1 MFYQTRTLVKK
12 STKILLPF
20 IILLFLNSGI
30 NAQIKDPDFI
40 YKISENAEKMKEGK
54 FEPTWESLQQYE
66 VPEWFRDAKFGMWT
80 HWGPQCQPQRGDWY
94 ARGMYEEGSWQY
106 KEHIKQYGHPSEF
119 GFKDVINQWKAEKW
133 DPEAIVQLYKKTGAR
148 YFVAMANHHD
158 NLDLWD
164 SKYQP
169 WNSVNMGP
177 KRDIMKEYEAV
188 VRKHGMR
195 FGVTFHA
202 AHAWLFYEP
211 SRLADTDGDKKGIN
225 YDGRLMKEDGKGKWW
240 EGYDPQDLYA
250 QDHAPS
256 PDRNLHKNW
265 HWTNP
270 GGVTYPDRKY
280 TENIYNRTLDL
291 INQYKPDL
299 LYFDDT
305 VLPLYPVSDGSLKT
319 VAHFYN
325 SSMEW
330 NNGKNEAVVTGKV
343 MTEGYEKKAMIWDIE
358 KGTPNEIQENPWQVC
373 TCIGSWHYDI
383 GIYNNNRYKSAETVI
398 RQLIDVVSKN
408 GNLLLNIPMR
418 GDGSFDEKALAIVK
432 GIGDWMEVN
441 SEGIYET
448 RPWKVFGEG
457 PDAEA
462 VVALNAQ
469 GFNEGRINNFTDKEV
484 RYTSKGKTIYAY
496 VMGKNQQ
503 PFTLKSFE
511 KNDKIKSVSCLG
523 TKEKANWSKTAK
535 GLEIKPLK
543 KSNTVVAPV
552 CYKIT
557 LK

>member
-1 MFYQTRTLVKK
+1 MTLRLQLLKK
-12 STKILLPF
+12 AIYVSACS
-20 IILLFLNSGI
+20 LLFFSDIMG
-30 NAQIKDPDFI
+30 QISNPDFI
-40 YKISENAEKMKEGK
+40 YKISTDAEKMKEGK
-54 FEPTWESLQQYE
+54 FEATWESLQQYE

-80 HWGPQCQPQRGDWY
+80 HWGPQCQPERGDWY
-94 ARGMYEEGSWQY
+94 SRGMYEEGSRQY
-106 KEHIKQYGHPSEF
+106 NEHIKQYGHPSEF
-119 GFKDVINQWKAEKW
+119 GFKDVIHEWKADKW
-133 DPEAIVQLYKKTGAR
+133 DPEAIVALYKKTGAK

-158 NLDLWD
+158 NMDLWD

-169 WNSVNMGP
+169 WNSTNMGP
-177 KRDIMKEYEAV
+177 NRDIIGEYEKA
-188 VRKHGMR
+188 VRKNGLR

-202 AHAWLFYEP
+202 AHAWLFHEP
-211 SRLADTDGDKKGIN
+211 ARLSDTSGTKKGIP
-225 YDGRLMKEDGKGKWW
+225 YDGKLMKEDGKGKWW

-256 PDRNLHKNW
+256 PEKNIHKNW
-265 HWTNP
+265 HWTNI
-270 GGVTYPDRKY
+270 GGVTFPDRKF

-291 INQYKPDL
+291 VNKYKPDL
-299 LYFDDT
+299 LYFDDS

-319 VAHFYN
+319 VAHLYN

-330 NNGKNEAVVTGKV
+330 NSGRNEAVVTGKV
-343 MTEGYEKKAMIWDIE
+343 LTHDYEKKAIIWDIE
-358 KGTPNEIQENPWQVC
+358 KGTPNEIQEYPWQVC

-383 GIYNNNRYKSAETVI
+383 GVYNDNRYKSAETVI

-418 GDGSFDEKALAIVK
+418 GNGSFDEKALAIVDK
-432 GIGDWMEVN
+432 IGDWMSVN
-441 SEGIYET
+441 SEGIYAS

-469 GFNEGRINNFTDKEV
+469 GFNEGRVNNFTEKEV
-484 RYTSKGKTIYAY
+484 RYTSKGNVVYAY
-496 VMGKNQQ
+496 VMGYNENE
-503 PFTLKSFE
+503 FRLKSFGKDE
-511 KNDKIKSVSCLG
+511 KVKSVSCIG
-523 TKEKANWSKTAK
+523 SKEKIQWKKNAD
-535 GLEIKPLK
+535 GLTIQPLK
-543 KSNTVVAPV
+543 TKSIIVPV

>member
-1 MFYQTRTLVKK
+1 MTRKTLLV
-12 STKILLPF
+12 TKIVGVTACF
-20 IILLFLNSGI
+20 IWTFSSAT
-30 NAQIKDPDFI
+30 AQISEPDFI
-40 YKISENAEKMKEGK
+40 YKISMDAEQMKAGK

-94 ARGMYEEGSWQY
+94 SRGMYEEGSYQY
-106 KEHIKQYGHPSEF
+106 HEHIKQYGHPSEF
-119 GFKDVINQWKAEKW
+119 GFKDVINKWKAEKW
-133 DPEAIVQLYKKTGAR
+133 DPEAIVALYKRTGAK

-158 NLDLWD
+158 NMDLWD

-177 KRDIMKEYEAV
+177 RRDIIGEYERAV
-188 VRKHGMR
+188 RENGLR
-195 FGVTFHA
+195 FGVSFHA
-202 AHAWLFYEP
+202 THAWLFYEP
-211 SRLADTDGDKKGIN
+211 ARSADTSGPKKGVP
-225 YDGRLMKEDGKGKWW
+225 YDGRLMKEDGVATWW

-256 PDRNLHKNW
+256 PEKNIHMNW
-265 HWTNP
+265 NWTNI
-270 GGVTYPDRKY
+270 GGVTFPDRKF

-291 INQYKPDL
+291 INKYKPDL

-330 NNGKNEAVVTGKV
+330 NHGRNEAVITGKV
-343 MTEGYEKKAMIWDIE
+343 LSNDYEKKSIVWDIE
-358 KGTPNEIQENPWQVC
+358 KGTPNEIQEQPWQVC

-383 GIYNNNRYKSAETVI
+383 NIYKNNWYKSAEIVI

-418 GDGSFDEKALAIVK
+418 GDGSFDEKALAIVEA
-432 GIGDWMEVN
+432 IGDWMEVN
-441 SEGIYET
+441 SEGIYAT
-448 RPWKVFGEG
+448 RPWKTFGEG
-457 PDAEA
+457 PDAES
-462 VVALNAQ
+462 VIALNAQ
-469 GFNEGRINNFTDKEV
+469 GFNEGRVNDFTEKEV
-484 RYTSKGKTIYAY
+484 RYTSKGNSVYVY
-496 VMGKNQQ
+496 VMGHNET
-503 PFTLKSFE
+503 PITLTSFGKSE
-511 KNDKIKSVSCLG
+511 KVKSVICLG
-523 TKEKANWSKTAK
+523 AHERIQWKQNSGGLTIQPIK
-535 GLEIKPLK
+535 GK
-543 KSNTVVAPV
+543 KIMAPI
-552 CYKIT
+552 CYKIV

>member
-20 IILLFLNSGI
+20 FILLFLNSGI

-462 VVALNAQ
+462 EVALNAQ

>member
-1 MFYQTRTLVKK
+1 MTLGLKLLKK
-12 STKILLPF
+12 EIGVAASLL
-20 IILLFLNSGI
+20 LSCSGI
-30 NAQIKDPDFI
+30 TAQINDPDFI
-40 YKISENAEKMKEGK
+40 YKISADAEKMKEGK

-66 VPEWFRDAKFGMWT
+66 VPEWFQDAKFGMWT
-80 HWGPQCQPQRGDWY
+80 HWGPQCQPERGDWY
-94 ARGMYEEGSWQY
+94 SRGMYEEGSWQY

-119 GFKDVINQWKAEKW
+119 GFKDVINEWKADKW
-133 DPEAIVQLYKKTGAR
+133 NPEAIVALYKKTGAK

-158 NLDLWD
+158 NMDLWD

-177 KRDIMKEYEAV
+177 KRDIVGMYEKA
-188 VRKHGMR
+188 VRKNGMR

-202 AHAWLFYEP
+202 AHAWLFHEP
-211 SRLADTDGDKKGIN
+211 ARLSDTSGPKKGIP
-225 YDGRLMKEDGKGKWW
+225 YDGKLMKEDGIGKWW

-256 PDRNLHKNW
+256 PEKNIHINW
-265 HWTNP
+265 HWTNI
-270 GGVTYPDRKY
+270 GGVTFPDRKF

-291 INQYKPDL
+291 INRYKPDL

-305 VLPLYPVSDGSLKT
+305 VLPLYPISDGSLKT

-330 NNGKNEAVVTGKV
+330 NSGKNEAVVTGKV
-343 MTEGYEKKAMIWDIE
+343 LTQDYEKKAMIWDIE
-358 KGTPNEIQENPWQVC
+358 KGTPNGIQDHPWQVC

-383 GIYNNNRYKSAETVI
+383 NVYNNNRYKSAETVV
-398 RQLIDVVSKN
+398 RQLVDVVSKN

-418 GDGSFDEKALAIVK
+418 GDGSFDNKALAIIEK
-432 GIGDWMEVN
+432 IGDWMEIN
-441 SEGIYET
+441 SEGIYAT

-469 GFNEGRINNFTDKEV
+469 GFNEGRINNFSEKDV
-484 RYTSKGKTIYAY
+484 RYTSKGNVVYAY
-496 VMGKNQQ
+496 VMGVHENAI
-503 PFTLKSFE
+503 TLKSFG
-511 KNDKIKSVSCLG
+511 KDDKVKSVTCLG
-523 TKEKANWSKTAK
+523 SKEKMQWKKNADGLIIQPMKT
-535 GLEIKPLK
+535 
-543 KSNTVVAPV
+543 KSIVAPI